1 MDFEILFEERPRDMA
16 VLRRGALYYSVH
28 IDEEWKMHEY
38 ERHGVVRKFPYCD
51 YEIYPKSPWNWA
63 FGQGEFTVTE
73 QEIVDYPFSSE
84 HPPVEITAPLYQID
98 WGYEEGY
105 NDLCGKVPH
114 SREPISETMPVKMKP
129 YGCTNLRM
137 TELPKF

>member
-1 MDFEILFEERPRDMA
+1 MA
-16 VLRRGALYYSVH
+16 VSNTLGGRQQQQNAMVITDAAG
-28 IDEEWKMHEY
+28 EEQVKLSPQI
-38 ERHGVVRKFPYCD
+38 VRNYLVNGSA
-51 YEIYPKSPWNWA
+51 E
-63 FGQGEFTVTE
+63 TVTE

>member
-1 MDFEILFEERPRDMA
+1 
-16 VLRRGALYYSVH
+16 
-28 IDEEWKMHEY
+28 MHEY
-38 ERHGVVRKFPYCD
+38 ERHGVVRKYPYCD

-63 FGQGEFTVTE
+63 FGQGEFSITE
-73 QEIVDYPFSSE
+73 NEIVDYPFSSE

-105 NDLCGKVPH
+105 NDICAKVPH
-114 SREPISETMPVKMKP
+114 SREPISGTMPVKMKP

-137 TELPKF
+137 TELPKKKLLIF